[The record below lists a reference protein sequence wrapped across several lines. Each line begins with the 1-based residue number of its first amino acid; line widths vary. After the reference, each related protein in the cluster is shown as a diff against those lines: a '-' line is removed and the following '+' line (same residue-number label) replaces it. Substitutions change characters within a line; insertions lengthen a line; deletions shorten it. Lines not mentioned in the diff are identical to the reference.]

1 MGLGLPVIL
10 RAYKVTKPIPNPNPN
25 PNPNPTAL
33 LAQLSFRRGEYAAAA
48 AYAADA
54 LARFY
59 PLATAWDKRRSFAH
73 WVGFA
78 RMLHLRALRLLQGLP
93 SLPAASTTQVG
104 TFGASLHSIPAI
116 VAQLP

>member
-1 MGLGLPVIL
+1 MRVCPCLATRLCAPSL
-10 RAYKVTKPIPNPNPN
+10 TKRCTLIRNG
-25 PNPNPTAL
+25 
-33 LAQLSFRRGEYAAAA
+33 SAAAA

-93 SLPAASTTQVG
+93 SLPAASTTQVSAS
-104 TFGASLHSIPAI
+104 GAAIHSIPAI
-116 VAQLP
+116 VAQLS